1 MLTGAIPEEY
11 RRVTGCAQE
20 GNRKVTGR
28 LPECTGG
35 LPECTGGL
43 PECTG
48 GLPEFAQL
56 CRSRDSYV
64 WEGSGGLLEVGRL
77 QLEASLGLQI
87 MLCLLAYSTPSHC
100 PPPRAHQN
108 ATGDKFS
115 APAACSLVH
124 RDNPLKP
131 TGIPLPHHNNCPHQP
146 NGDVEGGNGPLNPS
160 RHQTCS
166 KPQRQS

>member
-20 GNRKVTGR
+20 GNRKVTRR
-28 LPECTGG
+28 LPECMGW
-35 LPECTGGL
+35 LPECKGGL

-48 GLPEFAQL
+48 GLPEFAQE
-56 CRSRDSYV
+56 CRSRDSSV
-64 WEGSGGLLEVGRL
+64 REGSGGLLEVGRL
-77 QLEASLGLQI
+77 QVEASLGLLI

-115 APAACSLVH
+115 APTACSLVH
-124 RDNPLKP
+124 RKDSLKP
-131 TGIPLPHHNNCPHQP
+131 TGIPLPHHGIVHINQRVTMHH
-146 NGDVEGGNGPLNPS
+146 GNGPLNP
-160 RHQTCS
+160 
-166 KPQRQS
+166 

>member
-28 LPECTGG
+28 LPER
-35 LPECTGGL
+35 TGGL

-48 GLPEFAQL
+48 GLPEFAQE
-56 CRSRDSYV
+56 CQSRDSYV

-77 QLEASLGLQI
+77 QVEASLGLQI

-108 ATGDKFS
+108 ATGGKFS
-115 APAACSLVH
+115 APTACSPVH
-124 RDNPLKP
+124 RDDPLKP
-131 TGIPLPHHNNCPHQP
+131 TGIPIPHHGIVHINQRVTMHH
-146 NGDVEGGNGPLNPS
+146 GNGPLNP
-160 RHQTCS
+160 
-166 KPQRQS
+166 

>member
-1 MLTGAIPEEY
+1 MLTGAILEEY
-11 RRVTGCAQE
+11 RR
-20 GNRKVTGR
+20 VTGR

-48 GLPEFAQL
+48 GLLEFAQL
-56 CRSRDSYV
+56 CQSRDSYV

-87 MLCLLAYSTPSHC
+87 MLCLLAYSTPLQC

-124 RDNPLKP
+124 SDGLLKP
-131 TGIPLPHHNNCPHQP
+131 TGIPLPHHKIVHINERVIRHR
-146 NGDVEGGNGPLNPS
+146 GNGPLNPLC
-160 RHQTCS
+160 HQTCS
-166 KPQRQS
+166 KPQHQS

>member
-1 MLTGAIPEEY
+1 M
-11 RRVTGCAQE
+11 
-20 GNRKVTGR
+20 
-28 LPECTGG
+28 GG

-77 QLEASLGLQI
+77 QVEASLGLLI
-87 MLCLLAYSTPSHC
+87 MLRLLAYSTPSHC

-115 APAACSLVH
+115 APTACSLVH
-124 RDNPLKP
+124 RDDPLKP
-131 TGIPLPHHNNCPHQP
+131 TGIPLPHHGIVHINQRVTMHH
-146 NGDVEGGNGPLNPS
+146 GNGPLNPL